1 MLLSQ
6 TKLVAVL
13 SLLEKEEWGDLQE
26 FILGK
31 TSSESDLFRVFL
43 FFKAHKE
50 TLHLLSETE
59 VVVDQYFSHLTT
71 KVFQNHMS
79 ILFGYAETWLA
90 IQEMLTKKVELD
102 LFLLEAYNRR
112 GAYKLA
118 NQTYEALEKK
128 LAFDNKLDLSLEMAR
143 HRALTAQYFS
153 NNPIKNEAG
162 GRLYEQL
169 VESGLKSVKEQAL
182 IWLTELYNFGA
193 VTEYDYSGLIQTL
206 HAFIPLLPGSLLARD
221 LEKLVCLYSNNDIA
235 AFESLVGSLKNQ
247 TYREGEFTH
256 TLITLYLIVK
266 GNTLHSM
273 GKLHNVAAIAELY
286 NIAMESGVLVEKGS
300 ISMVR
305 FTNMISALSAIE
317 SYDWVEKFIVRWI
330 GNVITT
336 DLEGSTQLAHALNC
350 FYHEK
355 YNDVLR
361 FTAQTSYGSPDQKL
375 RAFAL
380 HVIALYV
387 LRFDDYEA
395 FKTQLKNFSLSL
407 KRQKK
412 SLNKK
417 QYFSYF
423 NLVDFLKKIDLSDRK
438 LVSIDLSA
446 YNYLV
451 YRSWCEKM
459 LQTKK
464 GPKPLKK

>member
-13 SLLEKEEWGDLQE
+13 SLLEKEEWGDLQD

-31 TSSESDLFRVFL
+31 TSTESDLFGVFL
-43 FFKAHKE
+43 FFKAQKE

-59 VVVDQYFSHLTT
+59 AVVDHFFSHLTT

-79 ILFGYAETWLA
+79 TLFAYTESWLA
-90 IQEMLTKKVELD
+90 IREMLTKKYESD

-118 NQTYEALEKK
+118 NQTYESFETKLSNEKHLDLTLEK
-128 LAFDNKLDLSLEMAR
+128 SR

-162 GRLYEQL
+162 GRLYEEL
-169 VESGLKSVKEQAL
+169 VESGLKSVKEHAL

-193 VTEYDYSGLIQTL
+193 VTEYDYSALIQTL
-206 HAFIPLLPGSLLARD
+206 HSFIPILPESQLSQD
-221 LEKLVCLYSNNDIA
+221 LEKLVCLFSDNDIT
-235 AFESLVGSLKNQ
+235 AFESLLGSLKSKA
-247 TYREGEFTH
+247 YREGEFTH
-256 TLITLYLIVK
+256 TLITLDLIVK

-286 NIAMESGVLVEKGS
+286 NIAMESGVLMEKGR

-317 SYDWVEKFIVRWI
+317 SYAWVEQFITRWI

-336 DLEGSTQLAHALNC
+336 DLKASTNLAHALNS

-355 YNDVLR
+355 YKDVIR
-361 FTAQTSYGSPDQKL
+361 YTAQTSYGSPDQKL

-380 HVIALYV
+380 HIIALYA
-387 LRFDDYEA
+387 LRFEDYES

-407 KRQKK
+407 QRQKK

-417 QYFSYF
+417 QYFSYY
-423 NLVDFLKKIDLSDRK
+423 NLVDFLKKMDLSDRK
-438 LVSIDLSA
+438 TVNIDLSN

-451 YRSWCEKM
+451 YRTWCEKM
-459 LQTKK
+459 LQKK
-464 GPKPLKK
+464 RGH

>member
-1 MLLSQ
+1 L
-6 TKLVAVL
+6 
-13 SLLEKEEWGDLQE
+13 
-26 FILGK
+26 I
-31 TSSESDLFRVFL
+31 SSASRR
-43 FFKAHKE
+43 
-50 TLHLLSETE
+50 
-59 VVVDQYFSHLTT
+59 
-71 KVFQNHMS
+71 
-79 ILFGYAETWLA
+79 I
-90 IQEMLTKKVELD
+90 VE
-102 LFLLEAYNRR
+102 N
-112 GAYKLA
+112 
-118 NQTYEALEKK
+118 
-128 LAFDNKLDLSLEMAR
+128 
-143 HRALTAQYFS
+143 
-153 NNPIKNEAG
+153 KNEAG
-162 GRLYEQL
+162 GRLYEEL
-169 VESGLKSVKEQAL
+169 VESGLKSVKEHAL

-193 VTEYDYSGLIQTL
+193 VTEYDYSALIQTL
-206 HAFIPLLPGSLLARD
+206 HSFIPILPESQLSQD
-221 LEKLVCLYSNNDIA
+221 LEKLVCLFSENDIA
-235 AFESLVGSLKNQ
+235 AFESLLGSLKSKA
-247 TYREGEFTH
+247 YREGEFTH

-286 NIAMESGVLVEKGS
+286 NIAMESGVLMEKGR

-317 SYDWVEKFIVRWI
+317 SYAWVEQFITRWI

-336 DLEGSTQLAHALNC
+336 DLKASTNLAHALNC

-355 YNDVLR
+355 YKDVLR
-361 FTAQTSYGSPDQKL
+361 YTTQTSYGSPDQKL
-375 RAFAL
+375 RALAL

-387 LRFDDYEA
+387 LRFEDYES

-407 KRQKK
+407 QRQKK

-438 LVSIDLSA
+438 PVAIDLSE

-451 YRSWCEKM
+451 YRNWCEKM

>member
-1 MLLSQ
+1 MLLSH

-13 SLLEKEEWGDLQE
+13 SLLEKEEWGDLQD

-59 VVVDQYFSHLTT
+59 AVVDRFFSHLTT

-79 ILFGYAETWLA
+79 TLFAYTESWLA
-90 IQEMLTKKVELD
+90 IREMLTKKYESD

-118 NQTYEALEKK
+118 NQTYESFETKLSNEKHLDLTLEK
-128 LAFDNKLDLSLEMAR
+128 SR

-162 GRLYEQL
+162 GKLYEQL
-169 VESGLKSVKEQAL
+169 VESGLKSVKEHAL

-193 VTEYDYSGLIQTL
+193 VTEYDYSALIQTL
-206 HAFIPLLPGSLLARD
+206 HSLIPLLPESQLSQD
-221 LEKLVCLYSNNDIA
+221 LNKLVCLFSDNDFT
-235 AFESLVGSLKNQ
+235 AFESLLDSLKNNAYQ
-247 TYREGEFTH
+247 EGAFTH

-273 GKLHNVAAIAELY
+273 GKLHTVAAIAELY
-286 NIAMESGVLVEKGS
+286 NIAMESGVLMEKGR

-317 SYDWVEKFIVRWI
+317 SYGWVEQFITRWI

-355 YNDVLR
+355 YKDVIR

-380 HVIALYV
+380 HVIALYM
-387 LRFDDYEA
+387 LRFDDYET

-407 KRQKK
+407 QRQKK
-412 SLNKK
+412 ILNKK
-417 QYFSYF
+417 QYFSYY

-438 LVSIDLSA
+438 PVAIQLSD

-464 GPKPLKK
+464 GPKPHKK

>member
-13 SLLEKEEWGDLQE
+13 SLLEKEEWGDLQG

-31 TSSESDLFRVFL
+31 TSTESDLFGVFL
-43 FFKAHKE
+43 FFKAQKE
-50 TLHLLSETE
+50 TLHVLSETE
-59 VVVDQYFSHLTT
+59 AVVDRFFSHLTT

-79 ILFGYAETWLA
+79 TLFAYTESWLA
-90 IQEMLTKKVELD
+90 IREMLTKKYESD
-102 LFLLEAYNRR
+102 LLLLEAYNRR

-118 NQTYEALEKK
+118 NQTYEALSSRLNLEKK
-128 LAFDNKLDLSLEMAR
+128 HDIAIEMSR
-143 HRALTAQYFS
+143 HRALIAQYFS
-153 NNPIKNEAG
+153 NNPIKNEAS

-169 VESGLKSVKEQAL
+169 VESGLKSVKEQVL

-193 VTEYDYSGLIQTL
+193 VTEYDYSALIQTL
-206 HAFIPLLPGSLLARD
+206 HSLIPLLPESQLSQD
-221 LEKLVCLYSNNDIA
+221 LEKLVCLFSDNDIT
-235 AFESLVGSLKNQ
+235 AFESLLGSLKSNM
-247 TYREGEFTH
+247 YREGEFTH

-273 GKLHNVAAIAELY
+273 GRLHNVAAIAELY
-286 NIAMESGVLVEKGS
+286 NIAMESGVLMEKGR

-317 SYDWVEKFIVRWI
+317 SYGWVEQFITRWI

-336 DLEGSTQLAHALNC
+336 DLKASTNLAHALNC

-355 YNDVLR
+355 YKDVIR
-361 FTAQTSYGSPDQKL
+361 YTAQTSYGSPDQKL
-375 RAFAL
+375 RALTL
-380 HVIALYV
+380 HVIALFV
-387 LRFDDYEA
+387 LRFEDYES

-407 KRQKK
+407 QRQKK

-417 QYFSYF
+417 QYFSYY
-423 NLVDFLKKIDLSDRK
+423 NLVDFLKKMDLSDRK
-438 LVSIDLSA
+438 TVNIDLSN

-451 YRSWCEKM
+451 YRTWCEKM
-459 LQTKK
+459 LQKK
-464 GPKPLKK
+464 RGH